1 MQNKLTYFIS
11 SFIVIISA
19 AIYLT
24 SCGSD
29 DKVINNSNPPE
40 PVDTSSFEYPFGI
53 GSTWTYSKIYSVENI
68 RPDSIRYLFNSYP
81 ITGTGYMEILYDT
94 NIVIGGTVRVIYD
107 RLTQGNDTLASRF
120 YYTNSS
126 NSMVCYGYRGG
137 NTPAFPYDKN
147 PKIKFGSGGELFNSL
162 SELSY
167 FLSGEHSELT
177 SSNDTFITES
187 PVVVVLKYPVVKGT
201 EWIFKDFGT
210 STLKKKYISFE
221 NYHLDT
227 ATISCIKTQRINS
240 GNSDY
245 VLYDYYSKY
254 GQMKRDFLFKNTQV
268 RNQFGIT
275 IGYADYREAYGVN
288 SFNIVSK

>member
-1 MQNKLTYFIS
+1 MQNKLTYFIT

-24 SCGSD
+24 SCGD
-29 DKVINNSNPPE
+29 NDTVIYTDPPE
-40 PVDTSSFEYPFGI
+40 AVDTSSFEYPFGI
-53 GSTWTYSKIYSVENI
+53 GSTWTYSKTYYAENI

-81 ITGTGYMEILYDT
+81 LTGIGYTEILYDT

-107 RLTQGNDTLASRF
+107 RLVQGIDTTASRF
-120 YYTNSS
+120 YYTNSI

-137 NTPAFPYDKN
+137 STPSFPYAKN
-147 PKIKFGSGGELFNSL
+147 PNIKFGSGGKIFNSL
-162 SELSY
+162 SDLSNY
-167 FLSGEHSELT
+167 VIYGYDFASLG
-177 SSNDTFITES
+177 DTFIQES
-187 PVVVVLKYPVVKGT
+187 PVTVVLKYPVVRGT
-201 EWIFKDFGT
+201 EWIFKDFGS
-210 STLKKKYISFE
+210 STIKKKYISFE

-254 GQMKRDFLFKNTQV
+254 GQMKREYQFKNTQV
-268 RNQFGIT
+268 KNQFGIT
-275 IGYADYREAYGVN
+275 IGYVDYRDVYNVT
-288 SFNIVSK
+288 SFNIVN